1 MNPLQKAFT
10 TTKREGRYI
19 GGVMY
24 NIYVTFLGY
33 HNWLQSDAA
42 FVYPRLDSTAWA
54 WECFGL
60 RAVCHVV
67 HQVA

>member
-1 MNPLQKAFT
+1 M
-10 TTKREGRYI
+10 
-19 GGVMY
+19 
-24 NIYVTFLGY
+24 TFLGD

-42 FVYPRLDSTAWA
+42 FVYPRLDKYSLSVK
-54 WECFGL
+54 CFGL